1 MIKQI
6 SNKQILKEE
15 KIGETTRH
23 YYIDIDS
30 ELGQQLVEDNDIVID
45 EDFNENGEV

>member
-6 SNKQILKEE
+6 NSKQILKEE
-15 KIGETTRH
+15 KIDETTRH

-30 ELGQQLVEDNDIVID
+30 ELGQQLIEENDIVID
-45 EDFNENGEV
+45 ENFNENNEA